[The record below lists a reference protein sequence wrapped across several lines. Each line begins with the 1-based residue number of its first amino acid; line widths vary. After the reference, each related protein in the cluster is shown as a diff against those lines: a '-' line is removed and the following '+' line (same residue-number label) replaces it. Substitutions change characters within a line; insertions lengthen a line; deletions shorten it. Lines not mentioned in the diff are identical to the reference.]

1 MTTVAAA
8 AADPLSP
15 FAIGAHARELL
26 ERDRWSRAR
35 LLRLQRERLRAL
47 VRHAVDRSPYY
58 REALGR
64 GAEDAKLAQL
74 PTLPKRLMMEQFDAS
89 SPTRGCS

>member
-1 MTTVAAA
+1 MTTVAA

-26 ERDRWSRAR
+26 ERDRWSSAR

-47 VRHAVDRSPYY
+47 VRHAVDRS
-58 REALGR
+58 RTTAR
-64 GAEDAKLAQL
+64 RSGAARR
-74 PTLPKRLMMEQFDAS
+74 TRS
-89 SPTRGCS
+89 SPSSPRCRSG